1 MTETQDQIPGTGRSS
16 VERSESS
23 LTSVLLFTSTQQ
35 LTPDNI
41 QHRMTVQLVN

>member
-1 MTETQDQIPGTGRSS
+1 MTETQDQTPGSGWSS

-23 LTSVLLFTSTQQ
+23 LTSVSLFTSTQQ

-41 QHRMTVQLVN
+41 QHRTTVQLVN